1 MMHLLYID
9 PGTGSMLFSIFMGLA
24 AALYFFARTLL
35 IKLKVVFSG
44 GKSAALA
51 KQSGRPGFVIYNEGA
66 QYWNVFKPVLDA
78 FERRGMPVLYLTS
91 AEKDIFF
98 SLSDAYR
105 HITGEYIGGGNRAFA
120 RLNVLEADVCLMTT
134 PALEVYQLKRSKGV
148 LHYAHI
154 LHDTGD
160 ATCYRLFG
168 LDWFDSLLLS
178 GEYQKKD
185 VQELERIRG
194 TRQKELAVVGS
205 TYLDVFAEKVKAL
218 PPPEENRPFTV
229 LVSPSWGKGSLL
241 QAFGE
246 RLLDPLAETGWRII
260 VRPHPQSRK
269 SEPAMLARLEE
280 RYKNYKNYKNT
291 GPLEWDY
298 SPENLTTLSRAD
310 VMISDFSGI
319 IFDYIFL
326 FDKPVVYTN
335 AFFNMEMYDASDLDH
350 NPWRFEAVKTFGKE
364 LKEADLAGIAAL
376 IEAAVKDEQSALAQ
390 KTAKETA
397 WQYIGES
404 GERAVDFL
412 VNKQKI
418 LAQTGGIS

>member
-1 MMHLLYID
+1 MHLLYID

-24 AALYFFARTLL
+24 AALYFFARTFF
-35 IKLKVVFSG
+35 IKLKVIFSG
-44 GKSAALA
+44 RKSAVAA

-78 FERRGMPVLYLTS
+78 FEKRGIPVLYLTS
-91 AEKDIFF
+91 AESDPFF
-98 SLSDAYR
+98 SGTYR
-105 HITGEYIGGGNRAFA
+105 QIIGEYIGGGNRAFA
-120 RLNVLEADVCLMTT
+120 RLNILEADVCLMTT
-134 PALEVYQLKRSKGV
+134 PALDVYQLKRSKGV
-148 LHYAHI
+148 SHYAHI

-168 LDWFDSLLLS
+168 IDWFDSLLLS

-185 VQELERIRG
+185 VLELERIRG

-218 PPPEENRPFTV
+218 PPPEENRRFTV

-241 QAFGE
+241 QVFGE
-246 RLLDPLAETGWRII
+246 RLLDPLAETGWRIL
-260 VRPHPQSRK
+260 VRPHPQSKK

-280 RYKNYKNYKNT
+280 RYKNMENI
-291 GPLEWDY
+291 EWDY
-298 SPENLTTLSRAD
+298 SPENLTTLSKSD

-326 FDKPVVYTN
+326 FDKPVMYTN
-335 AFFNMEMYDASDLDH
+335 VFFNIEMYDASDLDH
-350 NPWRFEAVKTFGKE
+350 NPWRFEVVKTFGKE
-364 LKEADLAGIAAL
+364 LKEADLTGIAAL
-376 IEAAVKDEQSALAQ
+376 IEAAVKDEQSALAR
-390 KTAKETA
+390 KIAKETA
-397 WQYIGES
+397 WQYVGEG

-412 VNKQKI
+412 VKTRERICSLRGNH
-418 LAQTGGIS
+418 ADNSF